1 MNRLSTSPTPRRRRV
16 LALTLAS
23 ALVLSVVVS
32 VGTASAAKAAEHC
45 LARVIGQSE
54 TGELQLSTPV
64 CYATYADVLAN
75 VGGSASAKRAG
86 SGGGMTTMS
95 GGTFILGTHY
105 DGSGWSGSSFSVEG
119 VDCYGGYLN
128 LTGWWANRVSS
139 TYNGC
144 PSIGHHYWPNLGG
157 ASETTSG
164 FGANLTSLNNL
175 SESISYSGW

>member
-1 MNRLSTSPTPRRRRV
+1 MNPPSTSPTPRCRRV

-23 ALVLSVVVS
+23 ACVLSIVAS
-32 VGTASAAKAAEHC
+32 VGTASAAKANEHC
-45 LARVIGQSE
+45 LARVIGQTES
-54 TGELQLSTPV
+54 GELQLSTPV
-64 CYATYADVLAN
+64 CYSTYSAVLAN
-75 VGGSASAKRAG
+75 AGGSVGAEQARSD
-86 SGGGMTTMS
+86 GGMTTMS
-95 GGTFILGTHY
+95 GGTFIIGSHF
-105 DGSGWSGSSFSVEG
+105 DGAGYSGASFSVEG

-139 TYNGC
+139 TINGC
-144 PSIGHHYWPNLGG
+144 PSIGHHFWPNLGG